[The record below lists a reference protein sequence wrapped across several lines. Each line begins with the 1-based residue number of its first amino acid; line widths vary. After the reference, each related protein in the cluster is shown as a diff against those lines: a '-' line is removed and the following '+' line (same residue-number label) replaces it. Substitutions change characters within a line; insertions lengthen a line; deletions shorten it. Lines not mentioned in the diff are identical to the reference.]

1 MKYKEIYENF
11 KKEINAL
18 SYALWLISW
27 DTETEMPVG
36 AFKYK
41 SKQRAV
47 LNKNLLNL
55 YFDENRIKAIEEL
68 NKLSLEQPFKKE
80 IELEHKALCK
90 ILKVPKEEL
99 LLEQILLEESN
110 QVYKKA
116 KKENDFTIFEPT
128 LEKIINN
135 KKKYIEYQQ
144 TDELKGYDVL
154 LNDYHEGMTTK
165 DYDEYFA
172 LLKKEI
178 VPFIQKISNK
188 KLSYP
193 TILNNGVFP
202 VDKQK
207 EFNHYLLNTLG
218 YDLNHGLLKE
228 SVHPFTSSVTQ
239 KDVRITTAYSLNDLQ
254 SAIFSTIHE
263 MGHGIYEQQ
272 TANNYSGS
280 IIEQIESYAM
290 HESQSRLYE
299 NMIGRSY
306 EFWKNH
312 YKKLQEIFKEQL
324 KNVTLEDFYKYIN
337 KVEKGFI
344 RVNADELTYSIHIMI
359 RYEIEK
365 AIFNNKLEVRE
376 IKNLWNKLYEENL
389 GLIVENDTDGVLQD
403 IHWSGGSF
411 GYFPSYSLGSAI
423 ASQLYNAMGRV
434 IDINKALLDDN
445 INIINNWLKEN
456 IHQFGSY
463 KKPNEIIKDATG
475 EDFNPKYYIDYL
487 IKKHSQIYNIK

>member
-1 MKYKEIYENF
+1 MNYIETYKNF
-11 KKEINAL
+11 KKEIDAL
-18 SYALWLISW
+18 RYALWLISW
-27 DTETEMPVG
+27 DTETEMPDG
-36 AFKYK
+36 AFLYK

-47 LNKNLLNL
+47 LNKNLLDL
-55 YFDENRIKAIEEL
+55 YFDESRVKAIKEL
-68 NKLSLEQPFKKE
+68 NKISLEQPFKRE
-80 IELEHKALCK
+80 IELEYKALSK
-90 ILKVPKEEL
+90 TLKVPKEEL
-99 LLEQILLEESN
+99 LLEQTLLEEAN

-116 KKENDFTIFEPT
+116 KNENDFNIFEPI

-135 KKKYIEYQQ
+135 KKKYIKYQQ
-144 TDELKGYDVL
+144 TDKLKGYDVL
-154 LNDYHEGMTTK
+154 LNDYHEGMTTR
-165 DYDEYFA
+165 DYDEYFH

-178 VPFIQKISNK
+178 VPFIKKVTNK

-193 TILNNGVFP
+193 AILDNGNFP
-202 VDKQK
+202 LEKQK

-218 YDLNHGLLKE
+218 YDLNHGLLKQ

-239 KDVRITTAYSLNDLQ
+239 EDVRITTAYYLNDLQ

-272 TANNYSGS
+272 TAKIYSGS

-306 EFWKNH
+306 EFWEKH
-312 YKKLQEIFKEQL
+312 YKKLQETFKEQL
-324 KNVTLEDFYKYIN
+324 KDVTLIDFYKYIN

-365 AIFNNKLEVRE
+365 AIFNENLEVKE
-376 IKNLWNKLYEENL
+376 IKSLWNKLYEENL
-389 GLIVENDTDGVLQD
+389 GLIVENDSDGVLQD

-423 ASQLYNAMGRV
+423 ASQLYNAMGKV
-434 IDINKALLDDN
+434 IDINKAIQEDK
-445 INIINNWLKEN
+445 IYIINNWLKEN
-456 IHQFGSY
+456 VHQFGSF
-463 KKPNEIIKDATG
+463 KKPNEIIKDATN

-487 IKKHSQIYNIK
+487 IKKYSQIYNIK